1 MSWLLEHGAEIPN
14 EVTFVKN
21 NAEEHLEY
29 HFKLNYWESI
39 DPDEDLYRWNK
50 DPLESFN
57 LIKN

>member
-1 MSWLLEHGAEIPN
+1 MSWLLKMVLRYQI

-39 DPDEDLYRWNK
+39 DPDEDLYTMNK
-50 DPLESFN
+50 DPLESFSPRF
-57 LIKN
+57 